1 MANYPVVKDNIKLNN
16 LLDLFRIH
24 FFIKLL
30 EKNVTKEILTE
41 RELSII
47 CELYKFGG
55 LQKRSDLNDFTQICV
70 DKELTAD
77 SLQSVRNVLGKARLI
92 GIVKRPKA
100 NKWVI
105 SNDYLPPLDTDKI
118 ILDYTIHNL
127 DL

>member
-30 EKNVTKEILTE
+30 EKNVTKEVLTE

-70 DKELTAD
+70 DKELSAD
-77 SLQSVRNVLGKARLI
+77 SLQSVRNVL
-92 GIVKRPKA
+92 
-100 NKWVI
+100 
-105 SNDYLPPLDTDKI
+105 D
-118 ILDYTIHNL
+118 
-127 DL
+127 